1 MFNWFWEFLY
11 GLLKVAFYCIDFI
24 LKIAQMLCG
33 IQTVTVTTENGTTK
47 ETDILYHFL
56 SSSEITN
63 AFIVVAVVGF
73 VLLFLFTAF
82 AILRAQ
88 VKDGEGKTPAHICFN
103 SAKMLLYFFMVP
115 GIMILGCV
123 FVSTIM
129 GVVFQATSLGDGSL
143 GASLFAII
151 AEEAYDGSGNVQDV
165 LDRFISGELD
175 YYSTHTVQQYFDLSE
190 MNYFLGFVG
199 GVVIL
204 ILLALSML
212 SFVDRI
218 ISLVVLFVISP
229 LSMSSAALDDGARF
243 KLWRDAV
250 INKFLSAFGA
260 LICLN
265 VFVLMLSVVNDI
277 QFFDNNFMN
286 ALARLFFTLGGAFA
300 CYRGTALVGN
310 LINSG
315 AGSQELADRA
325 FSNGM
330 FGRVA
335 GLAMGGAKA
344 VLGGA
349 WGATKI
355 AAKPVTKPLKMAGSS
370 ISKNV
375 SDKIHRNS
383 NAKREAKAMI
393 ARDHYMQKYTGKS
406 GAAFPDVRE
415 QLLQGGLG
423 GSPQQTEGASGGG
436 GSVATVIQNG
446 GSGSDDSANREAVR
460 KITDSMPDRGSDRN
474 DSDVHSDN

>member
-11 GLLKVAFYCIDFI
+11 GLVKVAFYCIDFI

-88 VKDGEGKTPAHICFN
+88 VKDGEGKTPARICFN

-115 GIMILGCV
+115 GIMLLGAV

-129 GVVFQATSLGDGSL
+129 GVVFEATSLGDGSL
-143 GASLFAII
+143 GSSLFAII
-151 AEEAYDGSGNVQDV
+151 AEEAYDGTGNVQDV

-175 YYSTHTVQQYFDLSE
+175 YYSTHTVQQYFDLSK
-190 MNYFLGFVG
+190 MNYFLAFIG

-265 VFVLMLSVVNDI
+265 IFVLMLSVVNGI
-277 QFFDNNFMN
+277 QFFDNSFMN

-300 CYRGTALVGN
+300 CYKGTALVGN

-315 AGSQELADRA
+315 AGSQELADKA

-335 GLAMGGAKA
+335 GLAMGGARA

-349 WGATKI
+349 LGVAKV
-355 AAKPVTKPLKMAGSS
+355 AAKPVTKPVQMAGSS
-370 ISKNV
+370 IRKNV
-375 SDKIHRNS
+375 SDRIHRDS
-383 NAKREAKAMI
+383 NARREAKAML
-393 ARDHYMQKYTGKS
+393 ARDKYMQKYTGRS
-406 GAAFPDVRE
+406 EAQFPDVRE
-415 QLLQGGLG
+415 RLQQGGLG
-423 GSPQQTEGASGGG
+423 DSPQQAEVASGG
-436 GSVATVIQNG
+436 
-446 GSGSDDSANREAVR
+446 DDSTTTIMQKGGGGDNDNRANREAAR
-460 KITDSMPDRGSDRN
+460 TIANSMPRRGS
-474 DSDVHSDN
+474 SSGDVHSEN